1 MKESILKAL
10 PLSLRNACATLGIA
24 LLLLQLQACVG
35 VVAAG
40 GAGAAVAV
48 DRRSAGTIVDDAAI
62 ELKAGNAIFADD
74 DLGKKAH
81 INITSYNYVLL
92 LTGET
97 PTAAMRDRAVNIAR
111 HVDKVRKV
119 YNEIVVAPPTS
130 LKSRST
136 DAWITAQIK
145 AKLLGRKQVSAA
157 NIKVVTENRTVYLLG
172 LVNHTEAREATEVA
186 RHVDGVARVIALFEY
201 LK

>member
-1 MKESILKAL
+1 LKTLSKAIRHLFIAL
-10 PLSLRNACATLGIA
+10 SVA
-24 LLLLQLQACVG
+24 LLLTQLQGCVG

-40 GAGAAVAV
+40 GGAGAAVAA
-48 DRRSAGTIVDDAAI
+48 DRRSAGTIVDDTAI

-97 PTAAMRDRAVNIAR
+97 PTAAMRDRAVDIAR

-119 YNEIVVAPPTS
+119 YNEIVVATPTTV
-130 LKSRST
+130 KSRST

-145 AKLLGRKQVSAA
+145 TKLIGEKNVSAA
-157 NIKVVTENRTVYLLG
+157 NVKVVTENRTVYLLG
-172 LVNHTEAREATEVA
+172 IVSHSEAKAATDVA
-186 RHVDGVARVIALFEY
+186 RYVKGVARVVALFEY
-201 LK
+201 LD